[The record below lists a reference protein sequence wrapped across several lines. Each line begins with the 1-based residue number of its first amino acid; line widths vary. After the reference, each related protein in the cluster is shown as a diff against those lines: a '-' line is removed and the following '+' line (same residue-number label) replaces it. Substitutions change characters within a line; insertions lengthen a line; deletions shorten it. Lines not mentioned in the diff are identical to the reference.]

1 MVGIYKITNKI
12 NGKIYIGQ
20 SNNCER
26 RFQEHCAPSRAENS
40 RIPVDLAIKK
50 YGKENFSFEVVEQCN
65 LELLNSREEYW
76 IKYFNSIKD
85 GYNCNA
91 GGNQASI
98 GSNNGR
104 AKLTEEDIIVIRKA
118 YAEHKKQKEV
128 YEQFKD
134 KVSFS
139 AFQTA
144 WQGKSWSHIMSEV
157 FTEENKNYYIYQN
170 SIGSKGFSSKLT
182 DDEVIEIRHRYINE
196 TAEQIYQDYKDRIK
210 YQTLQQILW
219 GRTYKHLPIYKKKTK
234 QWINI

>member
-26 RFQEHCAPSRAENS
+26 RFQEHCSPSRANQS

-50 YGKENFSFEVVEQCN
+50 YGKENFTFEIVEQCT
-65 LELLNSREEYW
+65 LEQLNDKEEYW
-76 IKYFNSIKD
+76 IKYFNSIEK

-144 WQGKSWSHIMSEV
+144 WQGKSWSHIMPEV

-170 SIGSKGFSSKLT
+170 SIGSKGFSAKLT

>member
-26 RFQEHCAPSRAENS
+26 RFQEHCAPSRAKNS

-118 YAEHKKQKEV
+118 YAEHKKQKEI

-144 WQGKSWSHIMSEV
+144 WQGKSWSHIMPEV

-170 SIGSKGFSSKLT
+170 SIGSKGFSAKLT

-219 GRTYKHLPIYKKKTK
+219 GRTYKHLPIYKKQTK